1 MESLSIFHFL
11 FLRVAAALICCCFFS
26 CSPYG
31 KIIKRNPLTHK
42 DSVNL
47 AKVCQTVYP
56 NDTTG
61 MKPDTVYKKGV
72 IDSSYFYARIDSL
85 KALKRKDSLVYT
97 EIYKDTCTSAKLLY
111 TEGYNDG
118 VDIGY
123 KGGLKDAVPDTV
135 GVPVPYYVNN
145 PKLVKIAEDKLI
157 VEHAAR
163 VKAENSL
170 SKWKTGFWYLL
181 GFLVLLILAGF
192 LSIRYLIKQ
201 KIKTVATNR

>member
-1 MESLSIFHFL
+1 MKSLSIFHFL

-26 CSPYG
+26 CSPYN

-61 MKPDTVYKKGV
+61 IKPDTVYKKGV
-72 IDSSYFYARIDSL
+72 IDSSYFYAKIDSL

-97 EIYKDTCTSAKLLY
+97 EIYKDTCTSARLLY
-111 TEGYNDG
+111 TQGYNDG
-118 VDIGY
+118 VDVGY
-123 KGGLKDAVPDTV
+123 KDGLKDAVPDTIKI
-135 GVPVPYYVNN
+135 PTPYYI
-145 PKLVKIAEDKLI
+145 KDTREVKIAQDNLI
-157 VEHAAR
+157 IERAAK
-163 VKAENSL
+163 VKAQNSL

-181 GFLVLLILAGF
+181 GFLLLLILIIF
-192 LSIRYLIKQ
+192 LSVRYLIKQ
-201 KIKTVATNR
+201 KIKAVATN

>member
-1 MESLSIFHFL
+1 MKSLSIFHFL

-26 CSPYG
+26 CSPYN

-61 MKPDTVYKKGV
+61 IKPDTVYKKGV
-72 IDSSYFYARIDSL
+72 IDSSYFYAKIDSL
-85 KALKRKDSLVYT
+85 KALKRKDSTIYST
-97 EIYKDTCTSAKLLY
+97 KYKDTCTSAKLLY

-123 KGGLKDAVPDTV
+123 KDGLKDAVPDTLRY
-135 GVPVPYYVNN
+135 PVSYYI
-145 PKLVKIAEDKLI
+145 KDTRELKIAQDKEQT
-157 VEHAAR
+157 EHAAR
-163 VKAENSL
+163 LIAENKA
-170 SKWKTGFWYLL
+170 SKRQTIEFYLIGFI
-181 GFLVLLILAGF
+181 LLIFIAGYF
-192 LSIRYLIKQ
+192 LGRYLIKQ
-201 KIKTVATNR
+201 KIKTVAN

>member
-1 MESLSIFHFL
+1 MKSLSIFHFL

-26 CSPYG
+26 CSPYN

-61 MKPDTVYKKGV
+61 IKPDTVYKKGV
-72 IDSSYFYARIDSL
+72 IDSSYFYAKIDSL
-85 KALKRKDSLVYT
+85 KALKRKDSTIYST
-97 EIYKDTCTSAKLLY
+97 KYKDTCTSAKLLY

-123 KGGLKDAVPDTV
+123 KDGLKDAVPDTLRY
-135 GVPVPYYVNN
+135 PVSYYI
-145 PKLVKIAEDKLI
+145 KDTRELKIAQDNLS
-157 VEHAAR
+157 VEHEAR
-163 VKAENSL
+163 LKAENKAHIRQTIEFWL
-170 SKWKTGFWYLL
+170 IGF
-181 GFLVLLILAGF
+181 I
-192 LSIRYLIKQ
+192 LSILIADYFIARYFIKQ
-201 KIKTVATNR
+201 NVKK